1 MQKYSV
7 QLNTAQVL
15 SLKDTVHLHG
25 DFVEEGWI
33 QHFWN
38 CKAGIYYKI
47 IALIDL
53 KSCLLG
59 MLAVAPLGP
68 WCTDWAI
75 EVAPPVT
82 G

>member
-33 QHFWN
+33 QHF
-38 CKAGIYYKI
+38 
-47 IALIDL
+47 
-53 KSCLLG
+53 
-59 MLAVAPLGP
+59 
-68 WCTDWAI
+68 
-75 EVAPPVT
+75 
-82 G
+82 